1 MSGWGAGT
9 WSSGYWGGVE
19 DVLVA
24 ITGANASGSAGDA
37 ALTFSQAITGVSAT
51 GSVGI
56 ESPGRVE
63 TLTAASASGNAG
75 TMVPTR
81 FLELTGSSASG
92 TVGVPGYYYW
102 TTINDVQIPNWTVI
116 TTF

>member
-1 MSGWGAGT
+1 MAGWGAST

-24 ITGANASGSAGDA
+24 ITGANASGAAGNA

-51 GSVGI
+51 GSVGT
-56 ESPGRVE
+56 ESPGRAA
-63 TLTAASASGNAG
+63 TLTGASASGSAG

-81 FLELTGSSASG
+81 FLAITGNSASG
-92 TVGVPGYYYW
+92 AAGTFGYYYW
-102 TTINDVQIPNWTVI
+102 STIDDTQNPNWTVI

>member
-1 MSGWGAGT
+1 VSGWGAST
-9 WSSGYWGGVE
+9 WSSGYWGGVT

-24 ITGANASGSAGDA
+24 ITGANASGAAGNA

-51 GSVGI
+51 GSVGT
-56 ESPGRVE
+56 ESPGRAA
-63 TLTAASASGNAG
+63 TLTGASASGRAG

-81 FLELTGSSASG
+81 FLAITGNSASG
-92 TVGVPGYYYW
+92 AAGTFGYYYW
-102 TTINDVQIPNWTVI
+102 STIDDTQNPNWTVI

>member
-1 MSGWGAGT
+1 VSGWGAST

-19 DVLVA
+19 DVPVV

-51 GSVGI
+51 GNVGTQ
-56 ESPGRVE
+56 SQGRAE
-63 TLTAASASGNAG
+63 TLTGVFASGNAG

-81 FLELTGSSASG
+81 FLAITGNSASG
-92 TVGVPGYYYW
+92 IAGTFGYYYW
-102 TTINDVQIPNWTVI
+102 STINDTQNPNWTVI